1 MNPETE
7 KMLFSSFSNVQ
18 VFNVDDVRTLNDVE
32 LKKSSFGRL
41 VDEAIGINPSEEI
54 WDYYMR

>member
-1 MNPETE
+1 
-7 KMLFSSFSNVQ
+7 MLFSSFSNVQ